1 MSYARMGCDY
11 YSVKIDDTV
20 MARGMSLGNA
30 VIFVKAL
37 FEEWY
42 KEPSISITI
51 VKEERMNG

>member
-1 MSYARMGCDY
+1 MGSNY
-11 YSVKIDDTV
+11 YSVKIDDV
-20 MARGMSLGNA
+20 VIAKDMSLGNA
-30 VIFVKAL
+30 MILTKAL

>member
-1 MSYARMGCDY
+1 MGCDY

-20 MARGMSLGNA
+20 IAKGMSLGNA

-42 KEPSISITI
+42 NEPSLSITI
-51 VKEERMNG
+51 VKEERTNG